1 MRYVDPDGRA
11 HFGKRPMKVFHNYWG
26 IGASNPIDNLTNTEL
41 SHEHLFFD
49 DEQGGNLGFS
59 WEGLF
64 EEPKENYDEYY
75 MDKNQYDDDLIREAI
90 KNVEVGEYSVIG
102 SKIGKLIQN
111 IAKLFGKK
119 VNDKIVGNGKKNNC
133 QDWASRVRKEYNR
146 LFNELPESEQNRIK
160 AECKEREKEFKNEK

>member
-111 IAKLFGKK
+111 IAKLFGKIK
-119 VNDKIVGNGKKNNC
+119 CFLAKIYKNLKNC
-133 QDWASRVRKEYNR
+133 AI
-146 LFNELPESEQNRIK
+146 LLLNERIVLLICDIFVYLK
-160 AECKEREKEFKNEK
+160 QKSCHSKSSN